1 MTTISII
8 LLSIGL
14 AVDAGCVCTSN
25 GLIYKPS
32 IIKSAEIA
40 LPFAIFQGI
49 MPLIGYFGIGIFPDE
64 LFQYNHIIAFLLL
77 CLVGMKMVVD
87 GIKSPTTECAQE
99 IPKQFTIKIMI
110 TQAVSTSIDALTVGI
125 TFGNQ
130 TIPFMIK
137 AVVIIA
143 AITFVLCFAAVIL
156 GKKIGTKLNNKA
168 EVIGGIVLV
177 LIAVKLLM
185 DGL

>member
-1 MTTISII
+1 MTIISII

-32 IIKSAEIA
+32 TIKSAEIA

-49 MPLIGYFGIGIFPDE
+49 MPLVGYFGIGVFPDE
-64 LFQYNHIIAFLLL
+64 LFRYNHIIAFLLL
-77 CLVGMKMVVD
+77 CLVGMKMLVD
-87 GIKSPTTECAQE
+87 GIKSPITECTQE
-99 IPKQFTIKIMI
+99 VPKQFTIKIMI

-125 TFGNQ
+125 TLGNQ
-130 TIPFMIK
+130 TIPFMLK

-143 AITFVLCFAAVIL
+143 MITFGMCFAAVII

-168 EVIGGIVLV
+168 EIIGGVVLL
-177 LIAVKLLM
+177 LIAVKLLI
-185 DGL
+185 DGI